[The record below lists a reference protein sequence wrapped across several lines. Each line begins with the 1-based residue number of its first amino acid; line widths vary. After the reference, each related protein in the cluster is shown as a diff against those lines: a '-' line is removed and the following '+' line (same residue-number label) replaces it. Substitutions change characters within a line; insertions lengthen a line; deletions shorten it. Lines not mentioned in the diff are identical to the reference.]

1 MQAAISSWLDIVL
14 SEEVHDD
21 DVKTYS
27 CHLTHL
33 LLIRKLLTTAISYG
47 DGETVYLVAKYMCP
61 LFKASGNTKYALMCL
76 EFAAQV
82 ELLLSERDKSLVL
95 HERFCNFVGKED
107 TNYALDMN
115 VEFSNRIFK
124 NTLHVYKGEPTTE
137 ILERVSRAQDITI
150 PVLNNYTS
158 EFCNEAHYTATRK
171 SNDELYSEDVKKLL
185 GILIEPFEDK
195 GRKLITTVKFP
206 IVRPEPCD
214 LHKWMRRNVG
224 NMSRSKI
231 YS

>member
-124 NTLHVYKGEPTTE
+124 NTLHVYK
-137 ILERVSRAQDITI
+137 S
-150 PVLNNYTS
+150 
-158 EFCNEAHYTATRK
+158 
-171 SNDELYSEDVKKLL
+171 
-185 GILIEPFEDK
+185 
-195 GRKLITTVKFP
+195 
-206 IVRPEPCD
+206 
-214 LHKWMRRNVG
+214 
-224 NMSRSKI
+224 
-231 YS
+231 